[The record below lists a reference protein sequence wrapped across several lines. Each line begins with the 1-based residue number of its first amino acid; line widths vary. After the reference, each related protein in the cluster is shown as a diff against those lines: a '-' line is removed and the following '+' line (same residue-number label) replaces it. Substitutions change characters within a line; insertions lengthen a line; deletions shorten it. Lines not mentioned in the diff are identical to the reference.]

1 MKQLR
6 RTIRKIL
13 LENKSHED
21 KLIEMIA
28 TGDAANAIQAF
39 ELADAIGLIEI
50 KKFRDLVPQ
59 GHPWATHSYTF
70 TCTTSSFRV
79 KLALLA
85 PKVSSGFRRGKT
97 DIDLSVYRNDEC
109 HCFVNQK

>member
-13 LENKSHED
+13 LENESHED

-28 TGDAANAIQAF
+28 TGDAANVIQAL

-50 KKFRDLVPQ
+50 IKFKDLVPQ

-70 TCTTSSFRV
+70 TCTTKSF
-79 KLALLA
+79 LADIAVLA
-85 PKVSSGFRRGKT
+85 PKVSNGFYSKKS
-97 DIDLSVYRNDEC
+97 DILLSVYRNDEC
-109 HCFVNQK
+109 HVFVSQK

>member
-28 TGDAANAIQAF
+28 TGDAANVIQAL
-39 ELADAIGLIEI
+39 ELADSIGLIEI
-50 KKFRDLVPQ
+50 IKFKDLVPQ

-79 KLALLA
+79 ELALLA
-85 PKVSSGFRRGKT
+85 PEVSKGFYSKKS
-97 DIDLSVYRNDEC
+97 DILLSVYRNDEC
-109 HCFVNQK
+109 HVFVSQK